1 VGGNEPGYPPRDPSS
16 REPFARE
23 PYDGHFVDPPEAVV
37 REPGTGSELYETRT
51 VVRPGVPVFVQAY
64 DPRTERI
71 VWLITAVI
79 DVLLAMRFIFML
91 LGASTQ
97 AAFASLLY
105 ALTFPLAAPF
115 EGMFSTP
122 SRGGSVFEPASVVAI
137 VVYTLIGW
145 VIVALIRIRHSRRR
159 PPP

>member
-1 VGGNEPGYPPRDPSS
+1 MKAVFGHEPGNPPRQ
-16 REPFARE
+16 PFDQ
-23 PYDGHFVDPPEAVV
+23 PVDGTPEGVV
-37 REPGTGSELYETRT
+37 REPGARQSEYYETRT

-71 VWLITAVI
+71 VWLITAVV
-79 DVLLAMRFIFML
+79 DVVLAMRFIFML

-105 ALTFPLAAPF
+105 GVTFPLVAPF
-115 EGMFSTP
+115 EGMFNTP
-122 SRGGSVFEPASVVAI
+122 SRGGSVFEPASLVAML
-137 VVYTLIGW
+137 VYTLIGW
-145 VIVALIRIRHSRRR
+145 VVVAAIRIRHSRRR

>member
-1 VGGNEPGYPPRDPSS
+1 
-16 REPFARE
+16 
-23 PYDGHFVDPPEAVV
+23 VV
-37 REPGTGSELYETRT
+37 REPSSGSDLYETRT

-71 VWLITAVI
+71 VWLITAVV
-79 DVLLAMRFIFML
+79 DVVLAMRFVFML

-97 AAFASLLY
+97 AAFVALLY
-105 ALTFPLAAPF
+105 GLTFPLVAPF
-115 EGMFSTP
+115 EGMFNTP

-137 VVYTLIGW
+137 IVYTRIGW

>member
-1 VGGNEPGYPPRDPSS
+1 LFEREPGYPPR
-16 REPFARE
+16 EPVE
-23 PYDGHFVDPPEAVV
+23 PGDLPPEQSSVV
-37 REPGTGSELYETRT
+37 REPGVGPPDPNVTRT

-71 VWLITAVI
+71 VWLVTAVV
-79 DVLLAMRFIFML
+79 DVVLAMRFIFML

-105 ALTFPLAAPF
+105 GLTLPLVAPF
-115 EGMFSTP
+115 QGMFNTP
-122 SRGGSVFEPASVVAI
+122 SRGGSVFEPASIVAI
-137 VVYTLIGW
+137 IVYTLIGW
-145 VIVALIRIRHSRRR
+145 VIVATIRIRHSRRR

>member
-1 VGGNEPGYPPRDPSS
+1 VFGHEPGYPPR
-16 REPFARE
+16 EPFDQPVE
-23 PYDGHFVDPPEAVV
+23 PAPEGVV
-37 REPGTGSELYETRT
+37 RDPGPVQPGYYQART
-51 VVRPGVPVFVQAY
+51 VVQPGPPIFVQAY
-64 DPRTERI
+64 DPRNERI
-71 VWLITAVI
+71 VWLITAVV
-79 DVLLAMRFIFML
+79 DVVLAMRFIFML

-105 ALTFPLAAPF
+105 GVTFPLVAPF

-122 SRGGSVFEPASVVAI
+122 SRGGSVFEPASLVAI

-145 VIVALIRIRHSRRR
+145 VVVAVIRIRHSRRR

>member
-1 VGGNEPGYPPRDPSS
+1 VFGHEPRYTP
-16 REPFARE
+16 REPFDQ
-23 PYDGHFVDPPEAVV
+23 PVDATPEGVV
-37 REPGTGSELYETRT
+37 REPGLGQSDLYETRT
-51 VVRPGVPVFVQAY
+51 VVRPGVPIFVQAY

-79 DVLLAMRFIFML
+79 DVVLAMRFIFML

-105 ALTFPLAAPF
+105 ALTFPLVAPF
-115 EGMFSTP
+115 QGMFNTP
-122 SRGGSVFEPASVVAI
+122 SRGGSVFEPASLVAM

>member
-1 VGGNEPGYPPRDPSS
+1 MD
-16 REPFARE
+16 
-23 PYDGHFVDPPEAVV
+23 DPPGGVV
-37 REPGTGSELYETRT
+37 REPGTGPDVYHTRT
-51 VVRPGVPVFVQAY
+51 VVRPGVPVYVQAY

-71 VWLITAVI
+71 VWLITVVVDI
-79 DVLLAMRFIFML
+79 LLALRFIFML

-105 ALTFPLAAPF
+105 GLTFPLVAPF

-122 SRGGSVFEPASVVAI
+122 NRNGSVFEPASLVAI
-137 VVYTLIGW
+137 VIYTLIGW
-145 VIVALIRIRHSRRR
+145 VVVALIRIRHSRRR

>member
-1 VGGNEPGYPPRDPSS
+1 VFEREPGYPPREPIDADP
-16 REPFARE
+16 
-23 PYDGHFVDPPEAVV
+23 VDVPPERSSVV
-37 REPGTGSELYETRT
+37 HGPTGTPTEIYRETRT
-51 VVRPGVPVFVQAY
+51 AAGPGVPVFVQAY
-64 DPRTERI
+64 DPRAERI
-71 VWLITAVI
+71 VWLITSVI

-97 AAFASLLY
+97 AAFVSLLY
-105 ALTFPLAAPF
+105 AVTLPLVAPF

-122 SRGGSVFEPASVVAI
+122 SRGGSIFEPASLVAL

>member
-1 VGGNEPGYPPRDPSS
+1 MSGQEPGYPPREAFDQP
-16 REPFARE
+16 
-23 PYDGHFVDPPEAVV
+23 VDATPKGVV
-37 REPGTGSELYETRT
+37 REPGLGPSEYYQTRT

-71 VWLITAVI
+71 VWLITAVV
-79 DVLLAMRFIFML
+79 DVVLALRFIFML

-105 ALTFPLAAPF
+105 GVTFPLVAPF

-122 SRGGSVFEPASVVAI
+122 SRGGSVFEPAPLVGI
-137 VVYTLIGW
+137 VIYTLIGW